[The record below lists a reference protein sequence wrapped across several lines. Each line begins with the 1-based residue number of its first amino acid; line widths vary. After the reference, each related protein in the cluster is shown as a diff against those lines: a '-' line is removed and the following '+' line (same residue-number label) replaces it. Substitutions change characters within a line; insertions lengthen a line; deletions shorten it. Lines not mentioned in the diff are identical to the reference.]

1 MEYIKSR
8 RSVRTYTGEPLRSTD
23 QALIRA
29 YLNDAHNLRGISGHT
44 VTIQLVEMS
53 EGVSGK
59 IGTYGIIKDAPAFL
73 IVMCENTQ
81 EGLMDCGYV
90 FEKMV
95 LFLHKHHLG
104 TCWMG
109 GTFNRK
115 SLGKMAIDLPEN
127 QFIPIISPVGYAA
140 AKPHF
145 AGAFIR
151 RQAKSDTRLDFNELF
166 YYKNF
171 DTAITDQAMM
181 HCLEYVQVA
190 PSASNKQPWRIIMN
204 EDGSADFY
212 IKRTA
217 NYGGK
222 ALGYDIQILD
232 IGIAISHYEMAS
244 QKKHYFSK
252 QGAEIQSNPDMQ
264 YVISV
269 K

>member
-95 LFLHKHHLG
+95 VFLHKHHLG

-171 DTAITDQAMM
+171 NTAITDQAMM

-217 NYGGK
+217 NYGGNV
-222 ALGYDIQILD
+222 LGYDIQMID
-232 IGIAISHYEMAS
+232 MGIALAHYELTCGRGGYLI
-244 QKKHYFSK
+244 KHETRVNK
-252 QGAEIQSNPDMQ
+252 NPNMT
-264 YVISV
+264 YLISAR
-269 K
+269 